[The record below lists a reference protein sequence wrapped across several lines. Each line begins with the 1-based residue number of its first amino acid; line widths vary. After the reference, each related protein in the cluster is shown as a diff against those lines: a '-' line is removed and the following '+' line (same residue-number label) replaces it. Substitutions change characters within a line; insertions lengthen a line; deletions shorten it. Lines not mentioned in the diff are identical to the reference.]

1 MPAKEQLENKLV
13 SKNSKNMTAEVDIKQ
28 KEMEDSVLEGLTSS
42 ERRKK
47 TQRKILV
54 EGLQLEKDFK
64 VAVDDKDKKRE
75 QEIKSKNLKTD
86 QKDYSKEIAF
96 YNPLYNQL
104 YLDLKFDILH
114 VRYYPFLE
122 LAVQTVCVLVIAA
135 IDTSPIA

>member
-1 MPAKEQLENKLV
+1 
-13 SKNSKNMTAEVDIKQ
+13 MTAEVDIKQ

>member
-64 VAVDDKDKKRE
+64 VAVDGKDKKRE
-75 QEIKSKNLKTD
+75 EEIKSKNLKTD